1 MNSAPEDRARP
12 TVVLVEDDE
21 EVRDV
26 LRLLFD
32 LDARFEVVAEAAD
45 GLAGIEAVARHG
57 PSVVIL
63 DMELPGATGPEVIV
77 ASRASS
83 PATRLVIF
91 SAYPDPFTLLDVLR
105 LGADCYLDKATAWTD
120 LIPTVA
126 ELCGLPSTGHPADA

>member
-1 MNSAPEDRARP
+1 VQADERVNLVNSAPEDRARP

-77 ASRASS
+77 A
-83 PATRLVIF
+83 
-91 SAYPDPFTLLDVLR
+91 AYPDPFTLLDVLR